1 MKYLHVF
8 IIYMELHQH
17 NALKDPKN
25 ALVMKAAKES
35 NKMDLADV
43 MKVDCVL
50 LTLLSTILLACQE
63 NQCNV
68 MVNLRTL
75 RVPESFSICFDLKV
89 NPIKGTFNNHTWSG
103 CMSKNLSQKW
113 DTAKC
118 RSRI

>member
-43 MKVDCVL
+43 MKVDCV
-50 LTLLSTILLACQE
+50 
-63 NQCNV
+63 
-68 MVNLRTL
+68 
-75 RVPESFSICFDLKV
+75 
-89 NPIKGTFNNHTWSG
+89 
-103 CMSKNLSQKW
+103 
-113 DTAKC
+113 
-118 RSRI
+118 